1 MAHTPAVSI
10 TLPVTITV
18 GGLPCE
24 VGTLTID
31 PGDVEGALRRDLPA
45 LLREAADA
53 CEQSTAEEVT
63 GT

>member
-24 VGTLTID
+24 VGTITAEE
-31 PGDVEGALRRDLPA
+31 GDMAGALRRDLPA
-45 LLREAADA
+45 LLREAADYY
-53 CEQSTAEEVT
+53 EQTAEEVAT
-63 GT
+63 P

>member
-24 VGTLTID
+24 AGTITVEA
-31 PGDVEGALRRDLPA
+31 GDVAGSIRRDLPA
-45 LLREAADA
+45 LLREAADYY
-53 CEQSTAEEVT
+53 EQTAEEVT
-63 GT
+63 TP